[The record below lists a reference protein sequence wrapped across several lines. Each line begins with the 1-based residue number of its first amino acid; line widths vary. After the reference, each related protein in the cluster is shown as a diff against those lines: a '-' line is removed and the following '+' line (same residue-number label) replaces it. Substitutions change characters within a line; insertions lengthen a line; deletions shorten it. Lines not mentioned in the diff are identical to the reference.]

1 MVVFK
6 QQTLPSHR
14 RRSAPRR
21 APIETMEKE
30 MARLVSI
37 MILALLLPPAAAD
50 RRRSTKKSAPTFNVA
65 AINDSSLNAPIR
77 PGSSGGPVLRL
88 QVLLDRANFSLG
100 EIDGSFGDGT
110 RKAISAFKASRD
122 LSANGVVDAATWKLL
137 DSGTETILIPYTIT
151 EEDVAGPF
159 HKIPA
164 DMMEKSKLAALNYE
178 SPLEGLAEKFHA
190 SPNLL
195 RRLNPR
201 ATFDRAG
208 QEILVPN
215 VSDSSSQKAASVV
228 VDGSSRSVTALDASG
243 KVLAHY
249 PATIGSKHDPLP
261 IGNWKVLGVSRKP
274 VFHYNPALFWDAD
287 ETHAKAKIPAGP
299 NNPVGIVWIDIS
311 KDHFGIHGAS
321 EPSTIGRTQS
331 HGCIRLTNWDAA
343 ELAQM
348 VAPGT
353 PVIIKE

>member
-1 MVVFK
+1 
-6 QQTLPSHR
+6 
-14 RRSAPRR
+14 
-21 APIETMEKE
+21 

-37 MILALLLPPAAAD
+37 LILALLLPQASAAG
-50 RRRSTKKSAPTFNVA
+50 RRRAKAKKTAPIFSVA
-65 AINDSSLNAPIR
+65 AINKPSLIEPVRA
-77 PGSSGGPVLRL
+77 GSSGGTVLRL

-100 EIDGSFGDGT
+100 EIDGSFGAST
-110 RKAISAFKASRD
+110 RKAISAFKASRELSRDD
-122 LSANGVVDAATWKLL
+122 LVDPATWKLL
-137 DSGTETILIPYTIT
+137 NTGEETILIPYRIT

-164 DMMEKSKLAALNYE
+164 DMMEKSKLPVLNYE
-178 SPLEGLAEKFHA
+178 SALEGLAEKFQS

-208 QEILVPN
+208 EEILVPN
-215 VSDSSSQKAASVV
+215 VFGSSPQKAASVV
-228 VDGSSRSVTALDASG
+228 VDGSSRSVTALDKEG
-243 KVLAHY
+243 KILAYY

-261 IGNWKVLGVSRKP
+261 KGKWKILGVSRNP
-274 VFHYNPALFWDAD
+274 VFHYNPDLFWDAD
-287 ETHAKAKIPAGP
+287 ESHAKAKIPRGP
-299 NNPVGIVWIDIS
+299 NNPVGIVWIELS

-343 ELAQM
+343 ELAEM
-348 VAPGT
+348 VAFGT

>member
-1 MVVFK
+1 
-6 QQTLPSHR
+6 
-14 RRSAPRR
+14 
-21 APIETMEKE
+21 
-30 MARLVSI
+30 MARIVSI
-37 MILALLLPPAAAD
+37 MVLALLLPQAAAD
-50 RRRSTKKSAPTFNVA
+50 KRRSKAKKNVPTFNVA
-65 AINDSSLNAPIR
+65 AINDSSRTEPVRA
-77 PGSSGGPVLRL
+77 GSSGGSVLRL

-110 RKAISAFKASRD
+110 RKAVSAFKASRN
-122 LSANGVVDAATWKLL
+122 LSGDAVVDPATWKMLNT
-137 DSGTETILIPYTIT
+137 DTETILISYTIT

-159 HKIPA
+159 HRIPA
-164 DMMEKSKLAALNYE
+164 DMMKKSKLPALNYE
-178 SPLEGLAEKFHA
+178 SPLEGLAEKFHS

-201 ATFDRAG
+201 ATFSRTG

-228 VDGSSRSVTALDASG
+228 VDGSSRSVTALDTAG
-243 KVLAHY
+243 KVVAYY

-261 IGNWKVLGVSRKP
+261 TGNWKILGVSRKP
-274 VFHYNPALFWDAD
+274 VFHYNPDLFWDAD

-321 EPSTIGRTQS
+321 EPSTIGRSQS